1 MSVKKIVN
9 PQRSDIQEKLNKKNI
24 KKSKNKIKEEQL
36 SFHDILDL
44 MKHDSYYRHRGAIRQ
59 R

>member
-1 MSVKKIVN
+1 MKIVRS
-9 PQRSDIQEKLNKKNI
+9 QRSDIHEELNKQNI
-24 KKSKNKIKEEQL
+24 KESKNKVEKEQL
-36 SFHDILDL
+36 SFYDILSL

>member
-1 MSVKKIVN
+1 MNVKKIVKS
-9 PQRSDIQEKLNKKNI
+9 QRSDIHEKLNKKNI